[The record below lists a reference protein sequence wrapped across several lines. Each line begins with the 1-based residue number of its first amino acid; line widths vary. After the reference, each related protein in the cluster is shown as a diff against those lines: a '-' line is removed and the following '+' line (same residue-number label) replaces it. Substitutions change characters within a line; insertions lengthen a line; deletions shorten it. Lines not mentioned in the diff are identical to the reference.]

1 LNNSSTP
8 TLTQINN
15 GTLIYQPSD
24 SAQGLRFGF
33 AAGAA
38 GGASW
43 NEDFSATIINTGTNT
58 TTDWGWDMELSLTT
72 PNDGGANFTI
82 YVIGENGAGTRQFE
96 SSSVAPNNGFTSTND
111 LKASGILEV
120 VMDYDSRVITIHGK
134 SLV

>member
-1 LNNSSTP
+1 
-8 TLTQINN
+8 
-15 GTLIYQPSD
+15 
-24 SAQGLRFGF
+24 
-33 AAGAA
+33 
-38 GGASW
+38 
-43 NEDFSATIINTGTNT
+43 
-58 TTDWGWDMELSLTT
+58 MELSLTT